1 MFYEIIYTKG
11 QFWAA
16 PFLYNETKAKKN
28 LGIENETQELVWY
41 WIEEKLGVRS
51 PNVYI
56 TDEKVVFDRRAKN
69 AQH

>member
-1 MFYEIIYTKG
+1 VAVT
-11 QFWAA
+11 A
-16 PFLYNETKAKKN
+16 PDMPMDE
-28 LGIENETQELVWY
+28 IENETQELVWY